1 MEKSMTRILTLLLLC
16 ALPAGAYAAATAAPA
31 AAPASAP
38 AAAPAAHAAAP
49 AASHAAA
56 PTAATPAA
64 AKSEEDKLIFA
75 VGQLLSRSVAAF
87 DFNDHEKQVVQAGLT
102 SGLRDPKAAAS
113 ADPYLP
119 KIQALLQERSG
130 KVMAKT
136 KAAGKAYRDKLA
148 SAKNTTTTASGIVMT
163 TVKAGTGASPK
174 ADDEVKVDYEG
185 SLTDGTVFDSSIKRG
200 QPATFKLTEVVP
212 CWTEAVQLMKVG
224 GNSRVVC
231 PSDLAYGDRGRPP
244 TIPGGA
250 TLVFEVHLLDI
261 MKAPPPPAPAMPAAP
276 AAPPAPAAPAASAAP
291 AAPAAPPAPAGTP

>member
-1 MEKSMTRILTLLLLC
+1 MTRILPLLLLC

-87 DFNDHEKQVVQAGLT
+87 DFNDHEKQVVQAGLA

-136 KAAGKAYRDKLA
+136 KAAGKAYRDKVT

-163 TVKAGTGASPK
+163 TLKAGTGASPK

-261 MKAPPPPAPAMPAAP
+261 MKAPPAPAMPAAP